1 MAEKKLAPR
10 PGLIKALL
18 PPQQPIPAEKARL
31 WAESTLKKAGLPDK
45 PGWYTLADQ
54 GWQGTL
60 VSLVRRLGFDLD
72 TPEHV
77 AASLLE
83 YLHDLELA
91 VKCGDAGAAA
101 KLAFKAGMHW
111 QKHKLDEATKAGLG
125 LVKFRRMG
133 ARARKKYD
141 EDTEREWFFDALRI
155 EDETGI
161 TSMREQA
168 RRIIAAG
175 NGRGASQTTIR
186 DVIADRKARMKKDE

>member
-1 MAEKKLAPR
+1 MAEKKIRPR

-18 PPQQPIPAEKARL
+18 PPQPLIPAEKARL
-31 WAESTLKKAGLPDK
+31 WAESALKKAGLPYE

-54 GWQGTL
+54 SWQGTL
-60 VSLVRRLGFDLD
+60 VSLVRRLGFDID
-72 TPEHV
+72 APERV
-77 AASLLE
+77 AAHLLE

-91 VKCGDAGAAA
+91 VKCGDAEAAA

-125 LVKFRRMG
+125 LVKFRQKGSRE
-133 ARARKKYD
+133 RVLYD
-141 EDTEREWFFDALRI
+141 EDIKREWFFEALRI

-161 TSMREQA
+161 TSEREQT

-175 NGRGASQTTIR
+175 KGRGASPSTIR
-186 DVIADRKARMKKDE
+186 SVIADRKARMKK